1 MAEWFGKI
9 IYRIIFERINR
20 SHKADEVYRLP
31 SHQRRRPADLK
42 AINMSRGYDHHKK
55 PWSKLQKELYNL
67 ILRDINLQIHCT
79 VYSFSTK
86 FDTFESPRYWITL
99 AKEIIWDFPSQ
110 FLKWKHPDVPK
121 PLKYLDE
128 TFFHNHGSIVSNLF
142 RQYIDTP
149 RDELMSKRF
158 EEDYWELINIL
169 RAADRRIGKR
179 RLMTFRQGIPSG
191 CAAEK
196 VLKRRLAE

>member
-1 MAEWFGKI
+1 MSRR
-9 IYRIIFERINR
+9 Y
-20 SHKADEVYRLP
+20 
-31 SHQRRRPADLK
+31 SHQ
-42 AINMSRGYDHHKK
+42 KK

-67 ILRDINLQIHCT
+67 IVPDINLQIHCT

-99 AKEIIWDFPSQ
+99 DKEIIWDFPGQ
-110 FLKWKHPDVPK
+110 FLEWKHPHVPK
-121 PLKYLDE
+121 PIKYLDE
-128 TFFHNHGSIVSNLF
+128 PFFHNHGSIISNLF

-149 RDELMSKRF
+149 RDELLSKKF
-158 EEDYWELINIL
+158 EEDYWGLINIL

-179 RLMTFRQGIPSG
+179 RLKVFSQEIPTGS
-191 CAAEK
+191 AAEK